1 MKKTLFALL
10 ALATISTAAAD
21 SLGLRTNY
29 NRVFVENST
38 GNFTFGVEYA
48 YDIDSQS
55 AVRVGIDLDP
65 DVIGSGVFGL
75 GGDVAYLRNFD
86 GVGNANYNVYYGGS
100 LGLEVATAAAGSA
113 RATVLGVTPAA
124 VVGTRYFL
132 TPEFGLSAE
141 VNVGPT
147 FAFVS
152 VSSGSESVSGNTSA
166 FGAGIRLGINYR
178 F

>member
-1 MKKTLFALL
+1 M
-10 ALATISTAAAD
+10 
-21 SLGLRTNY
+21 
-29 NRVFVENST
+29 FVENST

-48 YDIDSQS
+48 YDLDSKS
-55 AVRVGIDLDP
+55 AVRVGVDLDP
-65 DVIGSGVFGL
+65 DVIGSGVFAL

-86 GVGNANYNVYYGGS
+86 GVGDASYNVYYGSS
-100 LGLEVATAAAGSA
+100 LGLDVATASLEGT
-113 RATVLGVTPAA
+113 RVTVLGVTPAA

-147 FAFVS
+147 FGFGFA
-152 VSSGSESVSGNTSA
+152 SSGSESASASNTS
-166 FGAGIRLGINYR
+166 FGAGVRLGVNYR